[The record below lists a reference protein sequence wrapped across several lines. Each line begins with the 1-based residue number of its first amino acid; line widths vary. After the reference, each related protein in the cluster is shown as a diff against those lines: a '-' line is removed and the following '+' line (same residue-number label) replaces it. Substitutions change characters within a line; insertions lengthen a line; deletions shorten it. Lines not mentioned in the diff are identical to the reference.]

1 MRNHTDGL
9 SLSNREESIERQ
21 YQQSKQRYE
30 KYRDDLLVKLA
41 LLEENRVR
49 SLHWNRLVYP
59 RSTIHP
65 SLGQS
70 SQTTTD
76 ALSSSDPAI
85 FLSH

>member
-1 MRNHTDGL
+1 MQNHTDGV

-49 SLHWNRLVYP
+49 SFHLNRLVRP
-59 RSTIHP
+59 RRV
-65 SLGQS
+65 
-70 SQTTTD
+70 
-76 ALSSSDPAI
+76 I
-85 FLSH
+85 FRSIFSNNS